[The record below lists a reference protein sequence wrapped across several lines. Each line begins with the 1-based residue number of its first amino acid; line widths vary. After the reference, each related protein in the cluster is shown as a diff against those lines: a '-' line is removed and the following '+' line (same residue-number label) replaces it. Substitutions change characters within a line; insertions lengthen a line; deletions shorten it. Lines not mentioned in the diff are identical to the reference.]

1 VQHRQK
7 RGEFFMESQ
16 KYLSVSV
23 AALTMLALSQQATAQ
38 TAHWKVERAVA
49 NGTGCV
55 MGGDTVVIAA
65 GDQVQFIFSNLGVDL
80 PANSGLPF
88 AARKACTIAVPAQIA
103 RGYYAANLQ
112 QTLYYGG
119 IKSPGAS
126 ASIATQGTFFGLAVN
141 PLTVNLPYGM
151 SFNNP
156 AAFRQTTN
164 SFIVSAPG
172 PAMWCL
178 PSFNPEGL
186 FTSRLVVQGNKQ
198 SDTQNL
204 LLSAD
209 QYDIKF
215 YATMGWLS
223 CPAR

>member
-1 VQHRQK
+1 MKNFTFNRAFLGLVI
-7 RGEFFMESQ
+7 
-16 KYLSVSV
+16 
-23 AALTMLALSQQATAQ
+23 AAAPAFQATAQ

-49 NGTGCV
+49 NGSGCV
-55 MGGDTVVIAA
+55 MGADTVAIAA
-65 GDQVQFIFSNLGVDL
+65 GDQIQFIFSNLGVDL

-88 AARKACTIAVPAQIA
+88 AARKACTLAVPAQIA

-112 QTLYYGG
+112 QTIYYGG

-126 ASIATQGTFFGLAVN
+126 ASIATQGTFFGLPVN
-141 PLTVNLPYGM
+141 PLVVSLPYGTT
-151 SFNNP
+151 FNNP

-164 SFIVSAPG
+164 AFLVNAPG

-198 SDTQNL
+198 NDTQNL

-215 YATMGWLS
+215 YATMGWLT
-223 CPAR
+223 CPARN

>member
-1 VQHRQK
+1 MKKHTLGLYALGVVA
-7 RGEFFMESQ
+7 S
-16 KYLSVSV
+16 LLPTA
-23 AALTMLALSQQATAQ
+23 AALAQ
-38 TAHWKVERAVA
+38 TAHWKVEQAVA

-55 MGGDTVVIAA
+55 MGRDTVVIAA

-80 PANSGLPF
+80 PANSGLPY
-88 AARKACTIAVPAQIA
+88 AARRACTIAVPAQIA

-112 QTLYYGG
+112 QTIYYGG
-119 IKSPGAS
+119 IKSAGAS
-126 ASIATQGTFFGLAVN
+126 ASIATQGTFFGLPVN
-141 PLTVNLPYGM
+141 PLIVNLPYGTT
-151 SFNNP
+151 FNNP

-164 SFIVSAPG
+164 HFLVSAPG

-178 PSFNPEGL
+178 PAFNPVGL

-198 SDTQNL
+198 NDMQNL

-215 YATMGWLS
+215 YATMGWLT
-223 CPAR
+223 CPAG

>member
-1 VQHRQK
+1 MKMTITHFVLAAL
-7 RGEFFMESQ
+7 FT
-16 KYLSVSV
+16 V
-23 AALTMLALSQQATAQ
+23 AAQSAAFAQ
-38 TAHWKVERAVA
+38 TAHWKVEQAVA

-55 MGGDTVVIAA
+55 MGSDTVAIAA
-65 GDQVQFIFSNLGVDL
+65 GDQIQFIFSNLGVDL

-112 QTLYYGG
+112 QSIYYGG

-126 ASIATQGTFFGLAVN
+126 ASIATQGTFFGIPVN
-141 PLTVNLPYGM
+141 PLVVNLPYGT
-151 SFNNP
+151 SFNSP
-156 AAFRQTTN
+156 AAFKQTTN
-164 SFIVSAPG
+164 SFLVSAPG

-178 PSFNPEGL
+178 PSFNPVGL
-186 FTSRLVVQGNKQ
+186 FTSRLVVQGSKN

-215 YATMGWLS
+215 YATMGWIT
-223 CPAR
+223 CPAG

>member
-1 VQHRQK
+1 MKNQK
-7 RGEFFMESQ
+7 N
-16 KYLSVSV
+16 L
-23 AALTMLALSQQATAQ
+23 ALTFATLAGIAVSQPVFAQ
-38 TAHWKVERAVA
+38 TASWKVERAVA
-49 NGTGCV
+49 NGSGCV
-55 MGGDTVVIAA
+55 MGADTVVIAA

-119 IKSPGAS
+119 IKSAGAS
-126 ASIATQGTFFGLAVN
+126 ASIATQGTFFGLPVN
-141 PLTVNLPYGM
+141 PLTVSLPYGTT
-151 SFNNP
+151 FNNP

-198 SDTQNL
+198 NDTQNL

-215 YATMGWLS
+215 YATMGWLT

>member
-1 VQHRQK
+1 MKFLKSR
-7 RGEFFMESQ
+7 
-16 KYLSVSV
+16 YW
-23 AALTMLALSQQATAQ
+23 AAGMFLALVPNLQAHAQ
-38 TAHWKVERAVA
+38 TARWKVERAVA

-55 MGGDTVVIAA
+55 MGNDTVVIAA
-65 GDQVQFIFSNLGVDL
+65 GDQVQFIFSNLGIDL
-80 PANSGLPF
+80 PANSGLPY

-103 RGYYAANLQ
+103 RGFYAANLQ
-112 QTLYYGG
+112 QTIYYGG
-119 IKSPGAS
+119 IKSSGAS
-126 ASIATQGTFFGLAVN
+126 ASIATQGTFFGLPVN
-141 PLTVNLPYGM
+141 PLVVSLPYGTT
-151 SFNNP
+151 FNSP

-164 SFIVSAPG
+164 SFLVSAPG

-178 PSFNPEGL
+178 PAFNPEGL

-198 SDTQNL
+198 NDSQNL

-223 CPAR
+223 CPARD

>member
-1 VQHRQK
+1 MKRQN
-7 RGEFFMESQ
+7 GMAIAS
-16 KYLSVSV
+16 
-23 AALTMLALSQQATAQ
+23 AALATLALSQTALAQ
-38 TAHWKVERAVA
+38 TAQWKVDRAVA

-88 AARKACTIAVPAQIA
+88 AARKACTIAIPAQIA

-119 IKSPGAS
+119 IKSPGAQ
-126 ASIATQGTFFGLAVN
+126 ASIATQGTFFGLPVN
-141 PLTVNLPYGM
+141 PLTVSLPYGT

-198 SDTQNL
+198 NDTQNL

-215 YATMGWLS
+215 YATMGWLT